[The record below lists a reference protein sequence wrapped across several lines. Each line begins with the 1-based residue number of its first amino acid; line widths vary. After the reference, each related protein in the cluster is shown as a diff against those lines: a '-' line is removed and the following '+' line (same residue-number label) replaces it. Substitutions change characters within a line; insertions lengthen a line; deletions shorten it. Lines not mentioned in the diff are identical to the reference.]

1 MKAFGKKVI
10 VLVLAWQVR
19 RLIVRHKPYII
30 GVVGSIGKTSTKLAI
45 AEALST
51 HTTVCYQ
58 KGNYNDLVS
67 VPLVIFGHAMP
78 SLLNPV
84 AWLRIFA
91 SNEAVIRKTYPYKT
105 IVLELG
111 TDGPGQI
118 SAFRKYLQLDVAVVT
133 AITPEHMEY
142 FGDLDA
148 VAREELA
155 VTQYARKVFVNA
167 DLVDAKYLQDVADIK
182 TYAINAPATLTAQ
195 NIVYTEAGTDFSM
208 KHQSDKVQFHIAG
221 FSTAHVYSALAAA
234 AIAGEISI
242 SGDDLQKSLDAITP
256 VSGRMQRLDGIH
268 ESTIIDDSYNAS
280 PEAVKSAL
288 DTVYRIDAPQK
299 IVLLGNMNELGAMS
313 PEAHTEVGNYCEPSQ
328 LSQVITLGPDANT
341 YLAPA
346 AKAKGCDVHSFD
358 SPFEAGD
365 YIASIIS
372 MGALVLIKG
381 SQNKVFAEE
390 AIKPL
395 LRNSADTARLV
406 RQSDEWLAIKKKQFS
421 PQARD

>member
-1 MKAFGKKVI
+1 MKSFGKKII

-19 RLIVRHKPYII
+19 RLVARHKPYII

-51 HTTVCYQ
+51 HTSVCYQ

-67 VPLVIFGHAMP
+67 VPLVFFGHVMP
-78 SLLNPV
+78 SLLNPI
-84 AWLRIFA
+84 AWIRIFV
-91 SNEAVIRKTYPYKT
+91 SNETVIRKTYPYKT

-118 SAFRKYLQLDVAVVT
+118 SAFHKYLQLDVAVVT

-155 VTQYARKVFVNA
+155 VTRFAKIVFANA
-167 DLVDAKYLQDVADIK
+167 DLVNAKYLQDFTDIK
-182 TYAINAPATLTAQ
+182 DYAIKAPATLTAQ
-195 NIVYTEAGTDFSM
+195 KIVYTEAGTDFSL
-208 KHQSDKVQFHIAG
+208 KQQSDEVQLHIAG
-221 FSTAHVYSALAAA
+221 FSTAHVYSALAAVA
-234 AIAGEISI
+234 VVKEFGV
-242 SGDDLQKSLDAITP
+242 SGDSLQKSLDAITP
-256 VSGRMQRLDGIH
+256 VSGRMQRLDGIY

-299 IVLLGNMNELGAMS
+299 IVLLGNMNELGTMS
-313 PEAHTEVGNYCEPSQ
+313 PEAHTEIGNYCEPSH

-346 AKAKGCDVHSFD
+346 AKAKGCDVRSFD
-358 SPFEAGD
+358 SPYEAGD
-365 YIASIIS
+365 YIATIITT
-372 MGALVLIKG
+372 GTLVLIKG

-395 LRNSADTARLV
+395 LRNPADIARLV
-406 RQSDEWLAIKKKQFS
+406 RQSEEWLAIKQKQFT
-421 PQARD
+421 PIAQD